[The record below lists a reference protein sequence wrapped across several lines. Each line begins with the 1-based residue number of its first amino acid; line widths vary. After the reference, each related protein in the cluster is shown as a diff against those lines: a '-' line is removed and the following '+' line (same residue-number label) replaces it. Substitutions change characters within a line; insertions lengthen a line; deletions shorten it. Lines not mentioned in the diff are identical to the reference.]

1 MCREFIKFQ
10 IFIIRTVFTSSYMN
24 ERFDVP
30 ETHPDFKLNKL
41 HLTNADLSRVA
52 YNFIKE
58 EEPYKGEIGSF
69 ILDWLKPTTYL
80 EVQTSGST
88 GKPQKIKIKKLHM
101 INSALATG
109 KFFKLPEKSTAL
121 MCLPASYIAGKM
133 MVVRAMVL
141 GWGLDLVPP
150 SSTPLDQVFKTYDF
164 CAMTPFQL
172 DNSLSRLHLIKKLI
186 VGGGAVSPKLR
197 LMVQDLNTK
206 VYETFGMTET
216 VSHIAAKRLNS
227 LKKKKKKIIPFKV
240 LPNVNIS
247 QDERGCLVIK
257 AHRIADKTIITNDV
271 VEILTYKKFI
281 WKGRF
286 DNVINSGGIKLF
298 PEEIERKLNKVID
311 YRFFVTG
318 FPDDA
323 LGEKLVL
330 FVEADFS
337 EELLAEIQEKV
348 RTLKS
353 LDKYEFPR
361 KIYLV
366 QKFEETL
373 NGKIHRENTVKGRV
387 K

>member
-1 MCREFIKFQ
+1 
-10 IFIIRTVFTSSYMN
+10 MN
-24 ERFDVP
+24 VKFDVP

-41 HLTNADLSRVA
+41 HLNNADLGRVA

-58 EEPYKGEIGSF
+58 EEPYKGDIGDF
-69 ILDWLKPTTYL
+69 ILDWLKPLAYL

-88 GKPQKIKIKKLHM
+88 GKPQKIKIKKEHM

-109 KFFKLPEKSTAL
+109 KFFKLPENTTAL
-121 MCLPASYIAGKM
+121 MCLPARYIAGKM
-133 MVVRAMVL
+133 MMVRAMVL
-141 GWGLDLVPP
+141 GWELDLVPP

-172 DNSLSRLHLIKKLI
+172 DNSLGRLHLIKKLI
-186 VGGGAVSPKLR
+186 VGGGAISPKLQ
-197 LMVQDLNTK
+197 LMVRELNTK
-206 VYETFGMTET
+206 IYESFGMTET
-216 VSHIAAKRLNS
+216 VSHIAARRINP
-227 LKKKKKKIIPFKV
+227 KKKKKKFIPFKIF
-240 LPNVNIS
+240 PNVNIS

-257 AHRIADKTIITNDV
+257 APQIAEGDIVTNDV
-271 VEILTYKKFI
+271 VGIITYKKFI
-281 WKGRF
+281 WKGRI

-318 FPDDA
+318 LPDEA

-330 FVEADFS
+330 FVEAGFS
-337 EELLAEIQEKV
+337 EELLAELQKKV
-348 RTLKS
+348 RSLKS
-353 LDKYEFPR
+353 LDKYEIPK

-366 QKFEETL
+366 QKFEETP
-373 NGKIHRENTVKGRV
+373 NGKLHRENTVKGRM